1 MVERLEDRLKYAVKA
16 FSKEAAY
23 SEENGKECLI
33 KEIEIIRSLNNS
45 HNMKL
50 CEVFESEHSLYIVF
64 ELLDG
69 GQLYEK
75 IKVTLNLL
83 RPRKSSSL
91 CRSRR

>member
-1 MVERLEDRLKYAVKA
+1 M
-16 FSKEAAY
+16 
-23 SEENGKECLI
+23 
-33 KEIEIIRSLNNS
+33 KEIEIIRHLNNK

-75 IKVTLNLL
+75 IKVIYFFIQA
-83 RPRKSSSL
+83 K
-91 CRSRR
+91 